1 MRAVIFAAVM
11 LALVP
16 VAHAQNNQND
26 QTDASVKRA
35 KACVA
40 ATEGKRLTDAEYRSY
55 MSECLVSTGSPQDLF
70 ESKRTIERR
79 CNTIANDR
87 QLTAEGRVSFM
98 ESCRRK
104 GG

>member
-1 MRAVIFAAVM
+1 MRAIIYAALV
-11 LALVP
+11 LALIP
-16 VAHAQNNQND
+16 VAHAQND

-35 KACVA
+35 KACIA

-55 MSECLVSTGSPQDLF
+55 MNECLASTGSPQDLF

-79 CNTIANDR
+79 CNAIANDR
-87 QLTAEGRVSFM
+87 QLTAEDRVTFM
-98 ESCRRK
+98 ASCRRK